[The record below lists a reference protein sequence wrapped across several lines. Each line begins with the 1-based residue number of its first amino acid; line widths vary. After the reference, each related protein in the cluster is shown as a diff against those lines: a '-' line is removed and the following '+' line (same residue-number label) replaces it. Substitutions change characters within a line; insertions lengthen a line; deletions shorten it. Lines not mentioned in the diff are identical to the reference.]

1 MILQGIEQAAA
12 VARAV
17 EEENKRAVPVF
28 ICGATGPYSAMID
41 GFYEATEERGLD
53 GRVLYKKRGD
63 GVWIEHFKGKWQICG
78 IKDASQ
84 KGIHFFR
91 ASVAGRCGLEACVS
105 LVWEVSD
112 GKKHK
117 KQPSLKMTTG
127 PEAER
132 QVGGPSMRA
141 RERSSACLQP
151 AWARAFATCDVL
163 VDDFAGY

>member
-1 MILQGIEQAAA
+1 MILQGIEHAAA

-17 EEENKRAVPVF
+17 EEENKLAVSVF

-63 GVWIEHFKGKWQICG
+63 GLWIEHLEGKWQI
-78 IKDASQ
+78 KHASD
-84 KGIHFFR
+84 KGR
-91 ASVAGRCGLEACVS
+91 DSGNACVAGRCGLEACVS
-105 LVWEVSD
+105 KVWILWD

-132 QVGGPSMRA
+132 QVGGPRMRA
-141 RERSSACLQP
+141 REHGSAFLQL
-151 AWARAFATCDVL
+151 AWALVFATCDAL
-163 VDDFAGY
+163 VDDFAGH

>member
-1 MILQGIEQAAA
+1 MILQGIEHAAA

-17 EEENKRAVPVF
+17 EEENGRAVPVF

-41 GFYEATEERGLD
+41 GFYEATKERGSD

-63 GVWIEHFKGKWQICG
+63 GVWIEHFVKEWQI
-78 IKDASQ
+78 KHAYQ
-84 KGIHFFR
+84 KGMDSGN
-91 ASVAGRCGLEACVS
+91 AYVAGRCGLEACVS

-112 GKKHK
+112 GKEYYKE
-117 KQPSLKMTTG
+117 QPSLKMLTG

-151 AWARAFATCDVL
+151 AWARAFATCDVR
-163 VDDFAGY
+163 VDDFAGN